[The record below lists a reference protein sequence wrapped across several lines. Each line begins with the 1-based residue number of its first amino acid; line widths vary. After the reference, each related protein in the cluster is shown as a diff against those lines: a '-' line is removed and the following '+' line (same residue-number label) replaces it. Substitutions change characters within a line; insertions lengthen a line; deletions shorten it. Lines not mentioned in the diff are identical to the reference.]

1 MRQFDNRQANSPEAI
16 FGISFTLY
24 VDHARE
30 NALFARRATLTPRT
44 HTDTDTGV
52 APNGRLCV
60 CACAQFNRGDQ
71 VDQLAEA
78 GSLGWMLGWSVAL
91 RVSTPGSPTFL
102 SHHRRPAALFRS
114 FHTIPSPVGRSAVL
128 LPPATSIRDAN
139 PPYRVPSLPLPLCA
153 RLYFSLCLSL
163 SLLLYLSDP
172 RRSPSRFLSL
182 SLSFYP
188 SSSPSSLFHPPSFS
202 HSLSLSLLRLSRVSS
217 SSQRHQLSSTPPATP
232 NCSRVSNRGASRVTL
247 QVADRFATTFGS
259 DCSGRRRAAV

>member
-1 MRQFDNRQANSPEAI
+1 
-16 FGISFTLY
+16 
-24 VDHARE
+24 
-30 NALFARRATLTPRT
+30 
-44 HTDTDTGV
+44 
-52 APNGRLCV
+52 
-60 CACAQFNRGDQ
+60 
-71 VDQLAEA
+71 
-78 GSLGWMLGWSVAL
+78 MLGWSVAL

-182 SLSFYP
+182 S
-188 SSSPSSLFHPPSFS
+188 
-202 HSLSLSLLRLSRVSS
+202 HSIPLPFPL
-217 SSQRHQLSSTPPATP
+217 LSSTHPLSLILSPSLSFGYPALAAALNATSCP
-232 NCSRVSNRGASRVTL
+232 QPRPQPQIARACQIAVHHGSLCRL
-247 QVADRFATTFGS
+247 QIDS
-259 DCSGRRRAAV
+259 RRRSGPIVPAVAEQPCDLRTRSLACSSNSRIIYTK